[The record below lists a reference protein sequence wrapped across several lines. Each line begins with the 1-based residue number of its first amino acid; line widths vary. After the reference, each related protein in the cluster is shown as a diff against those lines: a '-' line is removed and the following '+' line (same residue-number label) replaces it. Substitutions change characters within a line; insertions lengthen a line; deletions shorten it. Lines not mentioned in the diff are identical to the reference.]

1 MLEKWLSEIENLTT
15 PHLADGCMAT
25 GVPIRCAPAGVQS
38 LRPGQRMAG
47 PAQPVRHVGSIDIF
61 FEAIDRMP
69 NGAVLVVDNDG
80 RTDEA
85 CIGDIVLLEAK
96 AAGAAGFVLWGLHRD
111 SAELREID
119 FPVFSLGSLPNGPQR
134 LHARPPDAFERAI
147 VGMHTITPRDIVIGD
162 TNGVLFIAEDRLEQV
177 VSAAKVYRETEARQL
192 SAMRSGRTFR
202 EVIRFSDYVAKRNTD
217 PSYGLRAHLK
227 AVSAAGEV

>member
-25 GVPIRCAPAGVQS
+25 GNPVRAAPAGVQA
-38 LRPGQRMAG
+38 LRPGQRVAG
-47 PAQPVRHVGSIDIF
+47 RAQPVRHVGSIDIF

-69 NGAVLVVDNDG
+69 RGAVLIVDNDG
-80 RTDEA
+80 RRDEA

-134 LHARPPDAFERAI
+134 LHIRPAEAFERAI
-147 VGMHTITPRDIVIGD
+147 VGAQVVTPRDIVIGD
-162 TNGVLFIAEDRLEQV
+162 TNGVLFIAEDKLEQV
-177 VSAAKVYRETEARQL
+177 VSAAMTYRDTEARQL
-192 SAMRSGRTFR
+192 AAMREGRTFR
-202 EVIRFSDYVAKRNTD
+202 DLIRFPDYIAKRKDD
-217 PSYGLRAHLK
+217 PAYGLRAHLK
-227 AVSAAGEV
+227 AIAGAGEV